1 MKKIIITLAAV
12 VLVFASCN
20 ETKEA
25 KTVVENT
32 AKVEK
37 EVAQVATVNNDKGYA
52 LMKQN
57 CFVCHME
64 KPDPSKRGQMIA
76 PPMMRVQEHYKP
88 NYPKKDTFVAAIK
101 TWVNNPTEDKVM
113 MPGAVRKFN
122 LMPKL
127 AVADAD
133 LQLIAETLYSIDF
146 GNMPKMHKK
155 EDSKL
160 ALNNGKKWQLND
172 TSKKTVTAIKKQ
184 LNNFKSEDLAA
195 YNQLGK
201 DVFANAKTILLDKS
215 YDNET
220 FNQIQKFFHNVEG
233 NMHNLIAAKT
243 VDTAKGEQTILKK
256 KFNKFGDF
264 FE

>member
-1 MKKIIITLAAV
+1 MKKITIILV
-12 VLVFASCN
+12 VVALVFASCK
-20 ETKEA
+20 ETKET
-25 KTVVENT
+25 KTVAENT
-32 AKVEK
+32 AKV
-37 EVAQVATVNNDKGYA
+37 ATVNNKKGYA

-64 KPDPSKRGQMIA
+64 KPAPSKRGQMIA
-76 PPMMRVQEHYKP
+76 PPMIRVQEHYKP
-88 NYPKKDTFVAAIK
+88 NYPEKGAFVVAIK

-122 LMPKL
+122 LMPKQNI
-127 AVADAD
+127 VDAD

-160 ALNNGKKWQLND
+160 TLNNGKKWQLND

-184 LNNFKSEDLAA
+184 LNNFKSDDLAA

-233 NMHNLIAAKT
+233 NMHNLIATKSIDIAK
-243 VDTAKGEQTILKK
+243 KEQQILTK
-256 KFNKFGDF
+256 KFNKFDNF